1 MSLNNKTNE
10 FTFATLLAS
19 SVHDLKNVLGSVLES
34 LDWLGSNVNGLNDEQ
49 NCEFEKI
56 NQLIATVN
64 SSLMEL
70 LCFYKFEN
78 DQYSMSCIEHN
89 VAECLESQA
98 LFIKS
103 LIKRG
108 QIEILV
114 DCNEELVWNFDQ
126 TLVNTAIRNAA
137 MNALKYAK
145 KQLKLIAVEENGCL
159 KLQIDDDGQGYPV
172 TMLGR
177 IEEHA
182 SGVDL
187 NTNSTGLGLYF
198 AEKIARMHV
207 VNNIHGYL
215 ELTNNSSLGGA
226 SFKLYIP

>member
-1 MSLNNKTNE
+1 MQYNQTTG

-19 SVHDLKNVLGSVLES
+19 SVHDLKNVLGAVLES
-34 LDWLGSNVNGLNDEQ
+34 LDWLGRNVNALNDEQ
-49 NCEFEKI
+49 NSEFERAS
-56 NQLIATVN
+56 QLVATVN
-64 SSLMEL
+64 STLMEL

-78 DQYSMSCIEHN
+78 NQYSMTRLEHN

-98 LFIKS
+98 LFISS

-108 QIEILV
+108 QIEV
-114 DCNEELVWNFDQ
+114 VVACEEDLVWSFDQ

-145 KQLKLIAVEENGCL
+145 KQLKLSAIAENGFL
-159 KLQIDDDGQGYPV
+159 KLQIDDDGVGYPV
-172 TMLGR
+172 AMLGR
-177 IEEHA
+177 VDEDRS

-187 NTNSTGLGLYF
+187 ATNSTGLGLYF
-198 AEKIARMHV
+198 VGKIAKMHI
-207 VNNIHGYL
+207 VNNVPGYL
-215 ELTNNSSLGGA
+215 ELTNDSLLGGA